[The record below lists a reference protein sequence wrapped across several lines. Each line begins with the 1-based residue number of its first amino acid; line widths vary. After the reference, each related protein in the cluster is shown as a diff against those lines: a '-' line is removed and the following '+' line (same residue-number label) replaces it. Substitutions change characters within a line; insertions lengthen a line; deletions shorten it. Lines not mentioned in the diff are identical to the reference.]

1 MAVTGK
7 KPSEWSAATIAAVQ
21 TATGINDKIENV
33 VEDTTPQLGGDLDTQ
48 GNVIVGGT
56 AVGSTLSLKSTTADG
71 TLTAKALSVLT
82 GNNGATEAVT
92 VLNNGNVGIGN
103 AAPALALQGYSTKAN
118 PFTIGAGTPSQEAS
132 SVAGNDLTLT
142 ASNAVAGSSNAGA
155 AAGGSIT
162 LTGGTAAYLTSGSA
176 AGGSINLVGGAGNG
190 GSAYTGNGGSINL
203 TGGAAANS
211 FNQSGGNINITAGS
225 GLQSDRYGG
234 SVFITG
240 GNGGTSGSNG
250 SNGGVTIS
258 NGLLNVGDNA
268 SGTASEITIK
278 TTNNPYRGSSN
289 INIYTGTGG
298 GANQPSG
305 GSILISTGNQGTV
318 TASAAYSFKSGDINC
333 TIGIGSISNVTT
345 GIGGN
350 GGSFLVNGGAGG
362 NAIHSTGGT
371 GGNGSNII
379 LTSGVGGNA
388 TGASG
393 TRTGGNS
400 GNITLDIGASG
411 TGATANGTVGYV
423 LLAPTRGNVG
433 VGLTVPTAVLHIKAG
448 TASAS
453 TAPLKFTSGT
463 VNTAAETGAVEYDG
477 TNLFFTRE
485 GTVREIVNTT
495 LVKTDTGDAT
505 GAEGL
510 FQINTFDNT
519 FKVYADGGWRSLAT
533 WS

>member
-21 TATGINDKIENV
+21 TATGINAKIENV

-103 AAPALALQGYSTKAN
+103 IAPALVLQGSTVAAT
-118 PFTIGAGTPSQEAS
+118 PFTIGAGTPAQEAS
-132 SVAGNDLTLT
+132 SVAGNALTLMG
-142 ASNAVAGSSNAGA
+142 SNATEGSS
-155 AAGGSIT
+155 
-162 LTGGTAAYLTSGSA
+162 
-176 AGGSINLVGGAGNG
+176 V
-190 GSAYTGNGGSINL
+190 
-203 TGGAAANS
+203 GGAAA
-211 FNQSGGNINITAGS
+211 GGNINITAGNAARLTS
-225 GLQSDRYGG
+225 GNGNGGIVNITSGNAIGYGQSGAVNILSSGVGDTSGKITIKTGACDASGNLYLETGIPTAASSG
-234 SVFITG
+234 SIYIKTAKAAGSEGVPGQLYLISGDGTNKYETG
-240 GNGGTSGSNG
+240 GNGGNINITPGSGGGLTGGTNRKGGNGANINLTSGAG
-250 SNGGVTIS
+250 A
-258 NGLLNVGDNA
+258 NA
-268 SGTASEITIK
+268 SGG
-278 TTNNPYRGSSN
+278 TTN
-289 INIYTGTGG
+289 
-298 GANQPSG
+298 
-305 GSILISTGNQGTV
+305 
-318 TASAAYSFKSGDINC
+318 
-333 TIGIGSISNVTT
+333 
-345 GIGGN
+345 
-350 GGSFLVNGGAGG
+350 
-362 NAIHSTGGT
+362 
-371 GGNGSNII
+371 
-379 LTSGVGGNA
+379 
-388 TGASG
+388 
-393 TRTGGNS
+393 TGGNS

-448 TASAS
+448 TASVAS
-453 TAPLKFTSGT
+453 APLKFTSGT

-477 TNLFFTRE
+477 TNLFFTRA

-510 FQINTFDNT
+510 FQINTFDKT